1 MYIFMETAFV
11 PSDKTIYKIRIVI
24 MCDIWILY
32 MYISVLELDA
42 EKGLILASAMVLSS
56 ES

>member
-1 MYIFMETAFV
+1 MYIFMEIAFV
-11 PSDKTIYKIRIVI
+11 PSDKTIYKMRIVI

-32 MYISVLELDA
+32 MYISVLGLDA